1 MEKSAPKAMDA
12 VDKKGVSRR
21 SFLGLLAAAAAFL
34 LARLPRRRNDGEP
47 TKARFWRRLGD
58 DKK

>member
-1 MEKSAPKAMDA
+1 MDA

-34 LARLPRRRNDGEP
+34 LARLPGRRNDGKP

>member
-1 MEKSAPKAMDA
+1 MTTA
-12 VDKKGVSRR
+12 VREKGVSRR

-34 LARLPRRRNDGEP
+34 LTRLPGRRNDAKP

>member
-1 MEKSAPKAMDA
+1 MTLAARE
-12 VDKKGVSRR
+12 KGVSRR

-34 LARLPRRRNDGEP
+34 LTRLPGRRNDGKP

-58 DKK
+58 EKK